1 MSIIGEAILTA
12 SVDLLVDKLASEG
25 ILFFARQEQI
35 EADLMR
41 WANMLEMINAVLD
54 DAEEKKTTNQFVK
67 KWLGKLQNLAYDVE
81 DLLDEFQTEAFRR
94 RLLLG
99 NGEPAAA
106 HDQPSSSRIRTSK
119 FRKLIPT
126 CCTTFTPQS
135 IQFDYAMMSKIK
147 EINSRFQEMV
157 TQKNSLGLNVS
168 SAGLGRTTK
177 NSQRQETSS
186 LVNEAEI
193 YGRETEK
200 KEIAELLLRD
210 NLRNDG
216 RFSVIPIVGLGGL
229 GKTTLA
235 RLGYNDDRVQNHF
248 DPKAWI
254 CVSDDFDVTKLTKT
268 ILTSIVAHQNVDN
281 LNLNKLQ
288 EELKKQLLGKKFLL
302 VLDDVWNWNYNDWA
316 EFSLPFGASARG
328 SKIIVTTRDEVV
340 AKIMG
345 TLPAYEL
352 KKLSDN
358 DCLAVFAQHSLGTR
372 DFSSHMSLEDIGK
385 KIVIKCNGLPLAAK
399 TLGGLLRGQHDRG
412 VWEDVLSSKIWEL
425 PEDRC
430 PIIPA
435 LAVSYYYL
443 RPILKQCFAHCSL
456 FPKDYEF
463 EEEEIILLWSAS
475 GFLDRKER
483 EKTGEDL
490 GREFFKELR
499 SRSFFQQSS
508 NSISRFV
515 MHDLVNDL
523 AQWAAGEMYFRM
535 EDISEVDKQQ
545 SFSKNLRHLSY
556 IRGEYDGVKRFEDL
570 YDIQH
575 LRTFLP
581 VRLSNSWPGDLAR
594 SILPKLFKLQ
604 RLRIFSLCGY
614 YISEL
619 PDSVGDLRYLK
630 YLNLSGTQ
638 IRTLPESVNK
648 LYNLHTL
655 LLEDCRKLKKLCA
668 EMGNLIKLHHLKNS
682 NTDSLEEMPL
692 GIGRLTCLQTLCNFV
707 VAKDSGSG
715 LRELK
720 LLTHLERTLKISKLE
735 NVKCV
740 GDAMEAQMDG
750 KKNLKELSLIW
761 TCSTDGSSSREAET
775 EMGVLDMLKPHTNL
789 EQFCIKG
796 YGGMKFPT
804 WLGDSSFSKLVTLKF
819 KNCDMCTALP
829 SVGQLPSLKHLT
841 VRGMSKVKR
850 LGSEFYGDDSPIPFP
865 RLETLRFEDLQE
877 WEDWIPHGSSQGVER
892 FPKLRELRILR
903 CSKLKGTFPEHL
915 PALEMLVIEGC
926 EELLVSV
933 SSLPALC
940 KFIISGC
947 KKVVWESATGHLGSQ
962 NSVVCRD
969 TSNQVFLAGPLKPQ
983 LPKLEELI
991 LSTKEQ
997 TYIWK
1002 SHDGLLQD
1010 VCSLKSLEIR
1020 SCPKLQSLVAEE
1032 EKDQQQQLCE
1042 LSCRLEYLRLS
1053 YCEGLVKLPQ
1063 SSLSLSSLREIE
1075 IYGCRSLVSF
1085 PEVALPSKLKK
1096 IEISSCDALKLLPE
1110 AWMCDTKSSLEIL
1123 EISGCDSLTYIAG
1136 VQLPPSLKRL
1146 KICHCDNIRTLT
1158 VEEGIQCS
1166 SGRRYTSSLLEHL
1179 EIYSCPSLTCIFS
1192 KNELPATLESLEVGN
1207 LPPSLKLLLVWGCS
1221 KLESIAEMLDNNT
1234 SLEKI
1239 YISSCGNLQTLPS
1252 GLHNLCQLQEISIAS
1267 CGNLVSSPEGG
1278 LPCAKLA
1285 MLAIYNCKRLEA
1297 LPKGLHNL
1305 KSLQELRIGKGVA
1318 LPSLEE
1324 DGLPTNLHVL
1334 LINGNMEI
1342 WKSMIE
1348 RGRGFHR
1355 FSSLRQ
1361 LTIMNCD
1368 DDMVSFP
1375 PKADD
1380 KGSGTALPLPAS
1392 LTSLA
1397 IEGFPNLER
1406 LTSSIVDLQN
1416 LTGLVLGG
1424 CRKLKYFPEKGLPS
1438 SLLQLSINRCPL
1450 IEEKCRK
1457 DGGQYWDLLTHIP
1470 RVEIS
1475 DVEMSVDGREVRE
1488 VQKGWRTI
1496 LGLVNPY
1503 TLCSNSPTN
1512 EWVEVVD

>member
-12 SVDLLVDKLASEG
+12 SVDLLINKLASEG
-25 ILFFARQEQI
+25 VLFFARQKEI

-41 WANMLEMINAVLD
+41 WANMLEMIKAVLD
-54 DAEEKKTTNQFVK
+54 DAGEKKTTNHFVK

-106 HDQPSSSRIRTSK
+106 HDQPSSSRTRTSK
-119 FRKLIPT
+119 FRKLIPA

-135 IQFDYAMMSKIK
+135 IQFDYGLMSKIK
-147 EINSRFQEMV
+147 EINSRFQEIV
-157 TQKNSLGLNVS
+157 TQKNLLDLKES
-168 SAGLGRTTK
+168 SAGGSK
-177 NSQRQETSS
+177 KASQRLETTS
-186 LVNEAEI
+186 LVTEAKV

-200 KEIAELLLRD
+200 KDVVELLLRD
-210 NLRNDG
+210 DLSNDG
-216 RFSVIPIVGLGGL
+216 GFSVIPIIGMGGL

-235 RLGYNDDRVQNHF
+235 QLVYNDKRVQDHF
-248 DPKAWI
+248 DLKAWT
-254 CVSDDFDVTKLTKT
+254 CVSDDFDVKGLTKT
-268 ILTSIVAHQNVDN
+268 ILRSVTKQPIDDGD
-281 LNLNKLQ
+281 LNLLQ
-288 EELKKQLLGKKFLL
+288 EELKKKLSQKKFLL
-302 VLDDVWNWNYNDWA
+302 VLDDVWNENYNYWVDM
-316 EFSLPFGASARG
+316 SRPFEAGAQG
-328 SKIIVTTRDEVV
+328 SKIVVTTRNQQV
-340 AKIMG
+340 AKIMR
-345 TLPAYEL
+345 PDQAYEL
-352 KKLSDN
+352 KNLSTE
-358 DCLAVFAQHSLGTR
+358 DCLSVFAQHSLGTR
-372 DFSSHMSLEDIGK
+372 DFSSHKSLEDIGK

-399 TLGGLLRGQHDRG
+399 TLGGLLCGEHDRG

-443 RPILKQCFAHCSL
+443 PPILKQCFAHCSL

-463 EEEEIILLWSAS
+463 EEEEIILLWSAV
-475 GFLDRKER
+475 GFLDHGES
-483 EKTGEDL
+483 GNPSEDL
-490 GREFFKELR
+490 GRKFFQELR
-499 SRSFFQQSS
+499 ARSFFQQSS
-508 NSISRFV
+508 NGISRFV

-535 EDISEVDKQQ
+535 EYISEVNKQQ
-545 SFSKNLRHLSY
+545 SFSRNLRHLSY
-556 IRGEYDGVKRFEDL
+556 IPEYFEGSKRFEDL
-570 YDIQH
+570 YNIQH

-581 VRLSNSWPGDLAR
+581 VRLPNSWPPGFLAR
-594 SILPKLFKLQ
+594 SIPPKLFKLQ
-604 RLRIFSLCGY
+604 RLRVFSLRGH

-619 PDSVGDLRYLK
+619 PNSVGDLRYLRF
-630 YLNLSGTQ
+630 LNLSGTK

-655 LLEDCRKLKKLCA
+655 LLEDCRELKKLCA

-692 GIGRLTCLQTLCNFV
+692 GIGNLTCLQTLCNFV

-720 LLTHLERTLKISKLE
+720 SLTHLKRTLKISKLE

-750 KKNLKELSLIW
+750 KKNLKELSLNW

-775 EMGVLDMLKPHTNL
+775 EMGMLDMLKPHTNL

-804 WLGDSSFSKLVTLKF
+804 WLGDSSFSNLVTLKF
-819 KNCDMCTALP
+819 ENCDMCTALP
-829 SVGQLPSLKHLT
+829 SVGQLPSLKHLA
-841 VRGMSKVKR
+841 VCGMSRVKR
-850 LGSEFYGDDSPIPFP
+850 LGSEFYGNDPPIPFLC
-865 RLETLRFEDLQE
+865 LETLRFEGMQE
-877 WEDWIPHGSSQGVER
+877 WEDWIPHGSSQGVEG
-892 FPKLRELRILR
+892 FPKLRELHILR

-915 PALEMLVIEGC
+915 HALEMLVIEGC
-926 EELLVSV
+926 EELSVSV
-933 SSLPALC
+933 TSLPALC
-940 KFIISGC
+940 KLKIGGC
-947 KKVVWESATGHLGSQ
+947 KKVVWRSATDHLGSQ

-969 TSNQVFLAGPLKPQ
+969 ISNQVFLAGPLKPR
-983 LPKLEELI
+983 LPKLEELKI
-991 LSTKEQ
+991 NDMKEQ

-1002 SHDGLLQD
+1002 SHNELLQD
-1010 VCSLKSLEIR
+1010 ICSLKRLTID

-1042 LSCRLEYLRLS
+1042 LSCRLEYLELRD
-1053 YCEGLVKLPQ
+1053 CEGLVKLPQ

-1075 IYGCRSLVSF
+1075 ICGCHSLISF

-1096 IEISSCDALKLLPE
+1096 VEIRYCDALKSLPE
-1110 AWMCDTKSSLEIL
+1110 AWMCATNSSLEIL
-1123 EISGCDSLTYIAG
+1123 EIWYCHSLTYIAG

-1146 KICHCDNIRTLT
+1146 KICRCDNIRTFA
-1158 VEEGIQCS
+1158 VEEGIQS
-1166 SGRRYTSSLLEHL
+1166 SSSSSRRYTSSLLEHL
-1179 EIYSCPSLTCIFS
+1179 HISNCPSLTCIFS
-1192 KNELPATLESLEVGN
+1192 KNELPATIESLEVGN
-1207 LPPSLKLLLVWGCS
+1207 LPPSLKSLYVYECS
-1221 KLESIAEMLDNNT
+1221 KLESIAERLDNNT
-1234 SLEKI
+1234 SLETIII
-1239 YISSCGNLQTLPS
+1239 YYCGNLKILPS
-1252 GLHNLCQLQEISIAS
+1252 GLHNLRQLQEIQIWN
-1267 CGNLVSSPEGG
+1267 CGNLVSFPEGG
-1278 LPCAKLA
+1278 LPCAKLTR
-1285 MLAIYNCKRLEA
+1285 LNIYDCKRLEA
-1297 LPKGLHNL
+1297 LLKGLHNL
-1305 KSLQELRIGKGVA
+1305 TSLQQLTIGGE

-1324 DGLPTNLHVL
+1324 DGLPTNLHSL
-1334 LINGNMEI
+1334 GIWGNMEI

-1355 FSSLRQ
+1355 FSSLRE
-1361 LTIMNCD
+1361 LTIRGCD

-1392 LTSLA
+1392 LTSLW
-1397 IEGFPNLER
+1397 IEDFPNLER
-1406 LTSSIVDLQN
+1406 LSSSIVDLQN
-1416 LTGLVLGG
+1416 LTHLYLGD
-1424 CRKLKYFPEKGLPS
+1424 CPKLKYFPEKGLPS
-1438 SLLQLSINRCPL
+1438 SLLELWIWDCPL

-1470 RVEIS
+1470 RV
-1475 DVEMSVDGREVRE
+1475 
-1488 VQKGWRTI
+1488 
-1496 LGLVNPY
+1496 Y
-1503 TLCSNSPTN
+1503 CS
-1512 EWVEVVD
+1512 

>member
-1 MSIIGEAILTA
+1 MSLIGEAILTA
-12 SVDLLVDKLASEG
+12 SVDLLVKKLASEG
-25 ILFFARQEQI
+25 VLFFARQKEI

-41 WANMLEMINAVLD
+41 WANMLEMIKAVLD

-106 HDQPSSSRIRTSK
+106 HDQPSSSRTRTSK
-119 FRKLIPT
+119 FRKLIPA

-135 IQFDYAMMSKIK
+135 IQFDYGLMSKIK
-147 EINSRFQEMV
+147 EINSRFQEIV

-168 SAGLGRTTK
+168 SAGRSTEDRQRRETT
-177 NSQRQETSS
+177 S
-186 LVNEAEI
+186 LVNEAKV

-200 KEIAELLLRD
+200 KEIVELLLKDDSRK
-210 NLRNDG
+210 DG
-216 RFSVIPIVGLGGL
+216 GFSVISITGMGGL

-235 RLGYNDDRVQNHF
+235 QLVYNDKQVEDHF
-248 DPKAWI
+248 DLKAWT
-254 CVSDDFDVTKLTKT
+254 CVSDDFDLIRLTKS
-268 ILTSIVAHQNVDN
+268 ILLSIASDQKVDDHD
-281 LNLNKLQ
+281 LNKLQ
-288 EELKKQLLGKKFLL
+288 EKLKKQLLRKKFLL
-302 VLDDVWNWNYNDWA
+302 VLDDVWNENNNDWVQL
-316 EFSLPFGASARG
+316 SLPFEAGAQG
-328 SKIIVTTRDEVV
+328 SKIVVTTRNQQV
-340 AKIMG
+340 AKIMR
-345 TLPAYEL
+345 PDQAYEL
-352 KKLSDN
+352 KNLSTE
-358 DCLAVFAQHSLGTR
+358 DCLSVFSQHSLGTR
-372 DFSSHMSLEDIGK
+372 DFSSHKSLEDIGK

-399 TLGGLLRGQHDRG
+399 TLGGLLCGEHDRG

-443 RPILKQCFAHCSL
+443 SAPLKQCFAHCSL

-475 GFLDRKER
+475 GFLDHKER

-490 GREFFKELR
+490 GRKFFKELR
-499 SRSFFQQSS
+499 SRSFLQQSS
-508 NSISRFV
+508 NNKSRFV
-515 MHDLVNDL
+515 MHDLVSDL
-523 AQWAAGEMYFRM
+523 AQWAAGEMYFTM
-535 EDISEVDKQQ
+535 EYTSEVNKQQ
-545 SFSKNLRHLSY
+545 RFSRYLRHLSY
-556 IRGEYDGVKRFEDL
+556 IRGDYDGVQRFGDL

-581 VRLSNSWPGDLAR
+581 VILSNSKPGYLAP
-594 SILPKLFKLQ
+594 SMLPKLLKLQ
-604 RLRIFSLCGY
+604 SLRVFSLRGY
-614 YISEL
+614 RILEL
-619 PDSVGDLRYLK
+619 PDSVGDLRYLR
-630 YLNLSGTQ
+630 YLNLSGTE
-638 IRTLPESVNK
+638 IRTLPESVSK
-648 LYNLHTL
+648 LYNLHSL
-655 LLEDCRKLKKLCA
+655 LLEDCDRLEKLCA
-668 EMGNLIKLHHLKNS
+668 DMGNLVKLHHLKNS
-682 NTDSLEEMPL
+682 NTKSLEEMPV
-692 GIGRLTCLQTLCNFV
+692 GIGRLTCLQTLCSFV
-707 VAKDSGSG
+707 VGKDSGSG

-720 LLTHLERTLKISKLE
+720 LLTQLRGTLCISNLE
-735 NVKCV
+735 NVKHIV
-740 GDAMEAQMDG
+740 DAEDAQLDR
-750 KKNLKELSLIW
+750 KENLKELWLRW
-761 TCSTDGSSSREAET
+761 TRSTDGSSSREAET
-775 EMGVLDMLKPHTNL
+775 EEGVLDMLKPHTNL

-796 YGGMKFPT
+796 YGGTKFPA
-804 WLGDSSFSKLVTLKF
+804 WLGDSLFSKLVTLKF
-819 KNCDMCTALP
+819 KNCNMCTALP
-829 SVGQLPSLKHLT
+829 SVGQLPSLKHL
-841 VRGMSKVKR
+841 VVCGMSSVRR
-850 LGSEFYGDDSPIPFP
+850 LDPEFYGKGASIPFP
-865 RLETLRFEDLQE
+865 CLETLRFEDMEE
-877 WEDWIPHGSSQGVER
+877 WEDWIPHGSGQGVEG
-892 FPKLRELRILR
+892 FPTLRELHILG
-903 CSKLKGTFPEHL
+903 CAKLQGTFPEHL

-926 EELLVSV
+926 EELSI
-933 SSLPALC
+933 SITSLPALC
-940 KFIISGC
+940 KFEIGGC
-947 KKVVWESATGHLGSQ
+947 KKVVWRSATGHLGSQ

-969 TSNQVFLAGPLKPQ
+969 ASNQVFLAGPLKLR
-983 LPKLEELI
+983 LPKLEELEI
-991 LSTKEQ
+991 NDMKEQ

-1002 SHDGLLQD
+1002 SHNGLLQD
-1010 VCSLKSLEIR
+1010 ISSLKRLTIA

-1042 LSCRLEYLRLS
+1042 LSSRLEYLRLS

-1096 IEISSCDALKLLPE
+1096 IEISSCDALKSLPE
-1110 AWMCDTKSSLEIL
+1110 AWMCDTNSSLEIL

-1136 VQLPPSLKRL
+1136 VQLPLSLKRL

-1239 YISSCGNLQTLPS
+1239 NISGCGNLQTLPS

-1305 KSLQELRIGKGVA
+1305 TSLQELTIGRGVA

-1392 LTSLA
+1392 LTYLR

-1438 SLLQLSINRCPL
+1438 SLLYLRISRCPL
-1450 IEEKCRK
+1450 MAEKCRK

-1470 RVEIS
+1470 CVEIY
-1475 DVEMSVDGREVRE
+1475 G
-1488 VQKGWRTI
+1488 K
-1496 LGLVNPY
+1496 
-1503 TLCSNSPTN
+1503 
-1512 EWVEVVD
+1512 WVFDD